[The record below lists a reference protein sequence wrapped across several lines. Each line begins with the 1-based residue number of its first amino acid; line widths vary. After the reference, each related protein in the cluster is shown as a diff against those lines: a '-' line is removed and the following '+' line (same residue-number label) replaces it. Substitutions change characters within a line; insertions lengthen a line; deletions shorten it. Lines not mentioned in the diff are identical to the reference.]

1 MTTAILG
8 DELEEIGARA
18 FSQTSLVHINIPP
31 AVRTIHA
38 KAFAFC
44 SDLTTITFCDKIE
57 RFVSGESMR
66 AWWNNGVHEKCLSTY
81 CFLVRFNIPERLSL
95 VRSTTWQTNIHGM
108 LERIPSISP
117 VGLDAHF
124 RSIDSKLSAYE
135 NTTLLELV
143 IWKSKIAEQ
152 TNGVVDVLDA
162 NIKMECRIDSLSMVD
177 IIIPNV
183 LSFLHGGD
191 DEYNDDDDDD
201 DEDNGDSDDDDDSE
215 EEDDNSDNDDDSDE
229 DDGGD

>member
-1 MTTAILG
+1 
-8 DELEEIGARA
+8 
-18 FSQTSLVHINIPP
+18 
-31 AVRTIHA
+31 
-38 KAFAFC
+38 
-44 SDLTTITFCDKIE
+44 
-57 RFVSGESMR
+57 
-66 AWWNNGVHEKCLSTY
+66 
-81 CFLVRFNIPERLSL
+81 
-95 VRSTTWQTNIHGM
+95 
-108 LERIPSISP
+108 
-117 VGLDAHF
+117 LDAHF

-162 NIKMECRIDSLSMVD
+162 DMKMGCRIDSLSMVD